1 MSAAIFVLVVGAI
14 YMMTRL
20 LLAMLIRELRAR
32 LRDNYRFIES
42 LVTPVHWVLLLASA
56 LIGMSLIGLETGQFV
71 WPFYVAIAWFLC
83 RVVGIVVLEWWFGT
97 VRRIRL
103 PGVARRL
110 ISFVVGSIAFLVFV
124 RLRLDVRSDEI
135 AIVVVVAALIVA
147 VFFHGFLRDLYLGI
161 SMAFEQRMRVGDWVS
176 IGRHEGQVVAVDWN
190 TTTLQ
195 NDRRERIALPNRY
208 IAETVV
214 THLAPETRRHGQV
227 TITVSADIPPSAV
240 LAELTAAVND
250 ARDVLGAP
258 PPSIEYC
265 GEQAGEGRYQASFWV
280 PDAADCSSVQSDLRV
295 AMWYRLRRRG
305 LIVPRAAFD
314 IAPDQVRQALRQVPF
329 LASATSPQLERLAQ
343 SVRTA
348 RYAKGEVL
356 FRQHDRGDELFLIQS
371 GTVDISVMNGHRT
384 EKTIASV
391 GAGSF
396 VGERSLLTGE
406 PRSATVRAADDAI
419 VFVVD
424 KAAMGELLRDDPAIA
439 HEIAE
444 IMTRRDAERG
454 RLTSGM
460 TNGRPGET
468 PHSLLQ
474 RIREFFALS

>member
-1 MSAAIFVLVVGAI
+1 V
-14 YMMTRL
+14 
-20 LLAMLIRELRAR
+20 
-32 LRDNYRFIES
+32 
-42 LVTPVHWVLLLASA
+42 
-56 LIGMSLIGLETGQFV
+56 LIGMSLVGLETGRFV
-71 WPFYVAIAWFLC
+71 WPFYLAIAWFLC
-83 RVVGIVVLEWWFGT
+83 RVIAILVLEWWFGT

-110 ISFVVGSIAFLVFV
+110 ISFVVGTVAFLVFV

-161 SMAFEQRMRVGDWVS
+161 SMAFEQRIRVGDWVS
-176 IGRHEGQVVAVDWN
+176 IGGHEGQVVAVDWKS
-190 TTTLQ
+190 TTLE
-195 NDRRERIALPNRY
+195 NDRCERIALPNRY

-214 THLAPETRRHGQV
+214 THVAYGTRRHAVV
-227 TITVSADIPPSAV
+227 TISVPADTPPSAV
-240 LAELTAAVND
+240 LAELTAAVTD
-250 ARDVLGAP
+250 ARDVLSAP
-258 PPSIEYC
+258 PPNIYYC
-265 GEQAGEGRYQASFWV
+265 GAQAGEGRFEASFWV
-280 PDAADCSSVQSDLRV
+280 PETVDSRAVQSDLRV

-305 LIVPRAAFD
+305 VVPRMALD
-314 IAPDQVRQALRQVPF
+314 LAPDQVRQALRQLPF
-329 LASATSPQLERLAQ
+329 FASATSPQLERLAQ

-348 RYAKGEVL
+348 RYGKGEVL

-371 GTVDISVMNGHRT
+371 GTVDISVTNGHRT

-406 PRSATVRAADDAI
+406 PRSATVRAAADAI

-424 KAAMGELLRDDPAIA
+424 KAAIGELLHDDPAIA

-444 IMTRRDAERG
+444 IMARRDAERG
-454 RLTSGM
+454 RLTRGM
-460 TNGRPGET
+460 TTGHPSET
-468 PHSLLQ
+468 AHSLLQ
-474 RIREFFALS
+474 RIRECFALA